1 MPEPTIQ
8 TVTRSHTFSHLLTP
22 SHTFSHLLTP
32 SHTFSHLLTP
42 SHGHDSYLIY
52 LIANYLIAIWQ
63 LFDSYQAAVI
73 AVMCRKGVVSE
84 VAPRTLL
91 LEEALVLVQVLASR
105 LRH

>member
-32 SHTFSHLLTP
+32 SH
-42 SHGHDSYLIY
+42 GHDSY

-63 LFDSYQAAVI
+63 LFDSYLIAVI
-73 AVMCRKGVVSE
+73 AVMCRKGVVSVE